1 MSGGLLQLLA
11 KGAQDNIL
19 TGNPQISHF
28 KIVFRRHTNFSMETI
43 KQEIK
48 GNDISQNNNNLL
60 SCKIKRDGDLLTNV
74 YFNFELPEIYSGA
87 DAEGVPYEF
96 KWVENIGTNI
106 FSQARLIIG
115 NTEIDKHDS
124 NFFNV
129 YSELTHSDT
138 EKQIYNKL
146 IGNVPELYNPSI
158 NEKMLI
164 PVLDNDRNITVT
176 YGDNQNNIY
185 SAYSMPINS
194 QTVLQLTT
202 LSETQVT
209 LSATESDN
217 GVDNYF
223 TDCYIKF
230 GYEVNGLINERINPI
245 NQTDPTTFTLDDNAT
260 STSSYYVGCDIEIAG
275 ERRTITTQN
284 GLSITVVAFTSDPN
298 IVQGTPYKILPA
310 CRKITN
316 YISETKVVTFDA
328 LSTPLIA
335 FQTNIAT
342 PYNIYRSNGTGMK
355 VAIKKNSSNKISF
368 IDIINPG
375 FGHKDGER
383 MYIDIN
389 SRGDHF
395 DNGGDPSFFIK
406 YSDYPHCRHVN
417 TTSRRQYNEITDN
430 IRSTVTKNTDLSSV
444 KSQLIPSIPKR
455 KMKVPMNFFFNKERG
470 MALPMIALQYN
481 EVSIEVTLRTIADLF
496 TISELTK
503 TQVGNTTNY
512 NFNRKK
518 TTDSIIGDFISL
530 NDFTIN
536 HFMEATFI
544 FLDTEERSRF
554 ASSNHDYLIQE
565 VQTVNIKNVSIGK
578 LHDMNFYHPVKEL
591 IVIGQRTDLLEVNQW
606 NNYTNWSNEN
616 VAPYSYSF
624 NKYSNG
630 LIHQKNSTTTEVFYN
645 KAISTKTTDVTRNF
659 DMPYFRKNIIDKM
672 ELQFNGSVREREKD
686 HQYFNY
692 IHPYEYFKTNPKDG
706 IHAYSFSAHPNEF
719 QPSGA
724 CNFSRISN
732 FQMNIELGLL
742 EGTHQLPKENN
753 NIMYD
758 YNYTIYAVNYNIL
771 KIASGM
777 ASKQFAN

>member
-1 MSGGLLQLLA
+1 MGGGLLQLLA

-96 KWVENIGTNI
+96 KWIENIGTNI

-158 NEKMLI
+158 NEKFLI

-176 YGDNQNNIY
+176 DGVNQNNIY
-185 SAYSMPINS
+185 NAYSMPIS
-194 QTVLQLTT
+194 SLMGLQSIMDTT
-202 LSETQVT
+202 RVVLSEY
-209 LSATESDN
+209 EYDN
-217 GVDNYF
+217 GVDNFF

-230 GYEVNGLINERINPI
+230 GYEVNGLINEH
-245 NQTDPTTFTLDDNAT
+245 TDPNQYVLDANADN
-260 STSSYYVGCDIEIAG
+260 YYVGCDIEIAG
-275 ERRTITTQN
+275 ERRTIISQN
-284 GLSITVVAFTSDPN
+284 MLIITVTSAFTGYAL
-298 IVQGTPYKILPA
+298 QGTPYKILPV

-316 YISETKVVTFDA
+316 YISATKVVTFDA
-328 LSTPLIA
+328 LITSPD
-335 FQTNIAT
+335 IAT
-342 PYNIYRSNGTGMK
+342 HYNIYRSNGTGMK
-355 VAIKKNSSNKISF
+355 VAIKKNSNNKISF

-383 MYIDIN
+383 MYIDIT
-389 SRGDHF
+389 SSGDHF

-578 LHDMNFYHPVKEL
+578 LHDMTFYHPVKEL

-606 NNYTNWSNEN
+606 NNYTNWPNEN

-630 LIHQKNSTTTEVFYN
+630 IIHQKNSTTTEVFYN
-645 KAISTKTTDVTRNF
+645 KAISTKTTDVDRNF
-659 DMPYFRKNIIDKM
+659 GMPYFRKNIIDKM

-706 IHAYSFSAHPNEF
+706 IHVYSFSAHPNEF

-724 CNFSRISN
+724 CNFSRIST
-732 FQMNIELGLL
+732 FQINIELGLL
-742 EGTHQLPKENN
+742 EGIHQLPKENN